1 MSRPRTF
8 GELKVAGH
16 RPRTVKDEM
25 RANLIASLRGGG
37 ALFPGIVG
45 YETTVEPQVVN
56 AILSRHDFILL
67 GLRGQAKTRLLR
79 SLTRFLDEWIPA
91 VEGCPLNSDPLAP
104 LTHHARMLIE
114 TRGDEAPIV
123 WLHRDQR
130 YQEKLATPDV
140 TIADLIGD
148 IDPIK
153 AATLRLDYSDERVI
167 HYGIIP
173 RTHRGIFAINELPD
187 LQPRIQVGLLNILE
201 EKDFQ
206 IRGFPVRIPLDVM
219 MVFSANPEDYTN
231 RGNIITPL
239 RDRINSQIL
248 THYPL
253 DREQGMAI
261 TAQESWVKR
270 DAGIEVET
278 PRFMRELVEEVA
290 IQARRSEYVDQ
301 NSGVSARLPIALL
314 ENLVSNAERR
324 GLVTGETRVTTRVC
338 DLQQAVS
345 AVSGKVELVLEGEQ
359 EGTLNVAR
367 ALLGRGV
374 KALFSQRFPDAF
386 KPRRGGA
393 RQRGDDFGVPAGA
406 RMVLE
411 RASRRDRGRS
421 AGAGVREAPAG
432 GARPRAAR
440 REVPE
445 ARKRRGARGRD
456 GARARGPAP
465 ALHALARARRRRRHG
480 VQGHAEDHAVGFRN
494 PGRLAAPDQDGR
506 RSEGRPLSMA
516 PSCAV
521 VRARPRVSRARVPDS
536 AR

>member
-1 MSRPRTF
+1 MSRPRTLA
-8 GELKVAGH
+8 ELKAAGY
-16 RPRTVKDEM
+16 RPRTVKDEL
-25 RANLIASLRGGG
+25 RANLVARLREGGP
-37 ALFPGIVG
+37 LFPGIIG
-45 YETTVEPQVVN
+45 YESTVEPQIVN

-91 VEGCPLNSDPLAP
+91 LEGCPLNSDPFMP
-104 LTHHARMLIE
+104 LTHHARTVLE
-114 TRGDEAPIV
+114 TRGEQAPIT
-123 WLHRDQR
+123 WIHRDQR

-153 AATLRLDYSDERVI
+153 AATLKLDYSDERVI

-206 IRGFPVRIPLDVM
+206 IRGFPVRIPLDVL

-253 DREQGMAI
+253 EREQGMEI
-261 TAQESWVKR
+261 TSQESWTRR
-270 DAGIEVET
+270 DAGIEVAV

-301 NSGVSARLPIALL
+301 NSGVSARLPIALI

-324 GLVTGETRVTTRVC
+324 ALVTRETRVTTRVC

-386 KPRRGGA
+386 KPRRTRRAAQEGESEVTASEYRPILDWFSSGQHVEIA
-393 RQRGDDFGVPAGA
+393 DDLPEAEYEKRLKAVRGLAPLAEKYLSPAGA
-406 RMVLE
+406 EEHAVAMELALE
-411 RASRRDRGRS
+411 GLHQHSMLSCERVD
-421 AGAGVREAPAG
+421 GVRTSYKDMLKTMLSG
-432 GARPRAAR
+432 LGN
-440 REVPE
+440 PE
-445 ARKRRGARGRD
+445 D
-456 GARARGPAP
+456 
-465 ALHALARARRRRRHG
+465 
-480 VQGHAEDHAVGFRN
+480 
-494 PGRLAAPDQDGR
+494 
-506 RSEGRPLSMA
+506 
-516 PSCAV
+516 
-521 VRARPRVSRARVPDS
+521 
-536 AR
+536 

>member
-25 RANLIASLRGGG
+25 RANLITSLRGGG

-374 KALFSQRFPDAF
+374 KALFSHRFPDAF
-386 KPRRGGA
+386 KPRRT
-393 RQRGDDFGVPAGA
+393 
-406 RMVLE
+406 
-411 RASRRDRGRS
+411 
-421 AGAGVREAPAG
+421 
-432 GARPRAAR
+432 
-440 REVPE
+440 
-445 ARKRRGARGRD
+445 RRGAAGAAEPDSEVTTSEYRPVLEWFSSGHHVEIADDLPEPEYEKRLQAVRGLAPLAEKYLKPASAEERAVAMELVLEGLHQHSMLSRERVD
-456 GARARGPAP
+456 GAVTAYKDMLKTMLSGFGTP
-465 ALHALARARRRRRHG
+465 
-480 VQGHAEDHAVGFRN
+480 ED
-494 PGRLAAPDQDGR
+494 
-506 RSEGRPLSMA
+506 
-516 PSCAV
+516 
-521 VRARPRVSRARVPDS
+521 
-536 AR
+536 